1 MNNKTA
7 VLTVIFRM
15 EDGSH
20 ASTHRKFE
28 VTDEKNSWT
37 TAAVD
42 ALDFVRGQNVDD
54 CVIAAELSLTT
65 DKGWL
70 NKTYQPREWRRA

>member
-1 MNNKTA
+1 MSNKTA

-15 EDGSH
+15 EDGDH

-28 VTDEKNSWT
+28 VADGKSGWT
-37 TAAVD
+37 RAAID
-42 ALDFVRGQNVDD
+42 ALDFVRSQNVDD
-54 CVIAAELSLTT
+54 CVITAELSLTT

-70 NKTYQPREWRRA
+70 SKTYQPREWRRT